1 MSESNTVS
9 EHPMKVSVKG
19 VERDPALKAED
30 GWIDMDVRWLVTSE
44 NVGSENSVFGL
55 TIFPPGSKHDIHRH
69 PNAEEIEYIVSGSG
83 VAQVGDDNVEI
94 SAGELV
100 FVPRNEY
107 HGFHNTSDG
116 ETVMV
121 WTYAPAASLEEAG
134 YIRREDD
141 EAGDSQ
147 PSA

>member
-1 MSESNTVS
+1 MSTGQPLSS
-9 EHPMKVSVKG
+9 HPMKVTLEG
-19 VERDPALKAED
+19 TPRDPALKAED
-30 GWIDMDVRWLVTSE
+30 GWIDMDVRWLVTAA
-44 NVGSENSVFGL
+44 NVGAENSVFGL

-83 VAQVGDDNVEI
+83 VAQVGDDDVEI

-100 FVPRNEY
+100 FVPKNEY

-141 EAGDSQ
+141 EAE
-147 PSA
+147 A

>member
-1 MSESNTVS
+1 MSEQPLSS
-9 EHPMKVSVKG
+9 HPMKVTVAG
-19 VERDPALKAED
+19 TPQDPALKAED

-44 NVGSENSVFGL
+44 TVGAKDSVFGL
-55 TIFPPGSKHDIHRH
+55 TVFPPGAKHDIHRH
-69 PNAEEIEYIVSGSG
+69 PHAEEIEYIVSGSG
-83 VAQVGDDNVEI
+83 VAQVGDDDVEI

-100 FVPRNEY
+100 YVPANEY

-134 YIRREDD
+134 YIRKADD
-141 EAGDSQ
+141 EAN
-147 PSA
+147 SA

>member
-1 MSESNTVS
+1 MSESKPLS
-9 EHPMKVSVKG
+9 EHPMKVTVAG
-19 VERDPALKAED
+19 MPGDPELKADD
-30 GWIDMDVRWLVTSE
+30 GWIDMDVKWLVTSA
-44 NVGSENSVFGL
+44 NVGAESSVFGL
-55 TIFPPGSKHDIHRH
+55 TVFPPGAKHDIHRH
-69 PNAEEIEYIVSGSG
+69 PNAEEVEYIVSGSG
-83 VAQVGDDNVEI
+83 VAQVGEDDVEI

-134 YIRREDD
+134 YIRKVDD
-141 EAGDSQ
+141 EAG
-147 PSA
+147 

>member
-1 MSESNTVS
+1 MSTGQPLSS
-9 EHPMKVSVKG
+9 HPMKVTLEG
-19 VERDPALKAED
+19 TPRDPALKAED
-30 GWIDMDVRWLVTSE
+30 GWIDMDVRWLVTAA
-44 NVGSENSVFGL
+44 NVGAENSVFGL
-55 TIFPPGSKHDIHRH
+55 TIFPPGAKHDIHRH

-83 VAQVGDDNVEI
+83 VAQVGEDDVEI
-94 SAGELV
+94 AAGELV
-100 FVPRNEY
+100 FVPKNEY

-141 EAGDSQ
+141 EAQ
-147 PSA
+147 A